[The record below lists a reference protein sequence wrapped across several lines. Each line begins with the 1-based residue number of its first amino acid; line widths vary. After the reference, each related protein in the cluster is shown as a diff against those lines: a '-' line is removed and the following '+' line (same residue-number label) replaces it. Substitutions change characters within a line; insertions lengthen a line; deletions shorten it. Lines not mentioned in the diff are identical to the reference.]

1 MSVRTA
7 IQRAHARLTAA
18 LMVFAI
24 FVVYVDQMFNRT
36 TADTALTQM
45 NAGVSS
51 TQGTYSPQLS
61 GRLIKIG
68 IFVTPQAATSLA
80 QQGRVE
86 LSQQNWKPNLLRF
99 PFAGFGL
106 ATAPQAF
113 GGSELLY
120 EFLVDQPVQTD
131 WPITGNDIFVFS
143 PVTPN
148 LIVYG
153 YFSA

>member
-1 MSVRTA
+1 MA
-7 IQRAHARLTAA
+7 GI
-18 LMVFAI
+18 I
-24 FVVYVDQMFNRT
+24 YVDQMFNRQ

-45 NAGVSS
+45 QSGTSA
-51 TQGTYSPQLS
+51 TQGTYAPQLN
-61 GRLIKIG
+61 GTLAKIG
-68 IFVTPQAATSLA
+68 IFCTPQAATSLA

-86 LSQQNWKPNLLRF
+86 LSQTNWSPNILRF

-113 GGSELLY
+113 AGSETLF
-120 EFLVDQPVQTD
+120 EFAVNQKVQTD
-131 WPITGNDIFVFS
+131 WPITGNDIFYFS

-153 YFSA
+153 YFTA